1 MPEVG
6 ALNREK
12 AAAVEATSPIE
23 PVAAPTNG
31 PESSAD
37 ETTASAAMPT
47 PLPEASTDDPPA
59 PDAAEPEHSDRND
72 SDSDSDAESD
82 KASVTSDDIDWKARI
97 LAKPLHVSVGE
108 FNYED
113 FKNRWGE
120 EEGYHAIELLIGSDN
135 LPDECSREKSR
146 RINTSSKGQRQEL
159 KSKGGAAC
167 AETWVQ
173 RIRVHSPYILQYLSE
188 VMRPPTWNTEQPRVF
203 FRPFKCLINY
213 HPQMREALAE
223 LERQVGEGRP
233 EVREPSPT
241 DETKETTKDVDGD
254 GKTPAE
260 TTDRVDDWDRT
271 TALKHLRCYVDFMDK
286 RIMPLQDMFTNT
298 DQRQV
303 RFHDLWYL
311 FNVGDDLYAPAGP
324 STRDSGGI
332 RRVNGRY
339 QTAFRLF
346 WKGLSTTSDQTPD
359 DFRVK
364 DRALTLDTYYV
375 DHDGASYGAVNQVFE
390 IDAYDG
396 HMDIR
401 DLVVYP
407 MRFADG
413 REDIRAQLTAQG
425 TLFRKFVHAKHVSCE
440 GWTVTGPPLGASD
453 DDTQPTPDHID
464 SDVIVDLAE
473 AMRREPKWK
482 PVFLLP
488 YRTEV
493 FYEYWKNGIDDTEI
507 QHWPAPDGDN
517 NKTSDVK
524 PWFNVVEC
532 TQLDDDTEQKLKTN
546 LLEDNLF
553 FKAYSRGVVPTLDGL
568 DEDITLLLPRRIH
581 VYVLRQRRFAM
592 VDVFSLED
600 ISPQATTIF
609 DDLRIDPSHKVIV
622 QSLVADHF
630 EKRRLQRQQPRLGHV
645 NQDLVRGKGSGLF
658 ILLHGVPG
666 VGKTATAE
674 AVAQANDKP
683 LFTITCGDLGLTP
696 EAVESKLNEVF
707 QLAHLWDC
715 VLLLDEADIF
725 LAKRDTFNLKRNAL
739 VSVFLRTLEYYGG
752 ILFLTTNRVGII
764 DEAFKSRIHIS
775 LYYEPLSRSQTIEIF
790 RVNIRKLREIE
801 DAKEKLLSGDGG
813 QQQQQHPRLSIKAKS
828 IVDYAKR
835 HWDEYADAPH
845 LRWNGRQIR
854 NAFQIASSLAH
865 YTMRARASGGQTDAG
880 SAEQVACPVLDATQ
894 FDKVA
899 DAVERFGH
907 YLDETKAMTDA
918 DQARLDNTRA
928 DNMRNEHLGARRAQQ
943 SPYGQPA
950 TPSPAQ
956 SRRPV
961 GGLQPQQRRPP
972 AYGGS
977 PQVPAP
983 AARGR
988 GGTRAAV
995 GSNTGQTI
1003 GAAPAVRGA
1012 SRVSRTGPPAQ
1023 PPPRSPAPGRAQPGQ
1038 LPRRRA
1044 AQAPPAPEPEFD
1056 DDYDDDALGPAGA
1069 AHYGA
1074 YAEETYEE
1082 GYDEDF
1088 DDEGPEPP
1096 AAEAVAEED
1105 YDD

>member
-1 MPEVG
+1 MAPPPEPVVVPEQSPIDMPEVA
-6 ALNREK
+6 ALSKEK
-12 AAAVEATSPIE
+12 AAAVEKATPIE
-23 PVAAPTNG
+23 PVGGLANG
-31 PESSAD
+31 PESSAND
-37 ETTASAAMPT
+37 TATSAAMPT
-47 PLPEASTDDPPA
+47 PPPEASNDDAPA
-59 PDAAEPEHSDRND
+59 PDAAEPEPSDRND
-72 SDSDSDAESD
+72 SDSDSDAESE

-159 KSKGGAAC
+159 KSKGGAAV

-188 VMRPPTWNTEQPRVF
+188 
-203 FRPFKCLINY
+203 
-213 HPQMREALAE
+213 MREALVE

-233 EVREPSPT
+233 EVRETTPAG
-241 DETKETTKDVDGD
+241 EENEATKDEDGE
-254 GKTPAE
+254 GKATTE
-260 TTDRVDDWDRT
+260 TSDRVEDWDRT

-473 AMRREPKWK
+473 AMRREPKLK

-493 FYEYWKNGIDDTEI
+493 FYEYWKNGVDDTEI
-507 QHWPAPDGDN
+507 QHWPAPDGN
-517 NKTSDVK
+517 EKKTDVK

-592 VDVFSLED
+592 VDVFSLEE

-801 DAKEKLLSGDGG
+801 DAKEELLSGDSG
-813 QQQQQHPRLSIKAKS
+813 QQPQQQHPRLSIKAKS

-835 HWDEYADAPH
+835 HWDEHADAPH

-865 YTMRARASGGQTDAG
+865 YNMRARASGGQTDAG

-928 DNMRNEHLGARRAQQ
+928 DNMRNEHLGARRTQQ

-950 TPSPAQ
+950 TPSLAQ
-956 SRRPV
+956 SRRPAQ
-961 GGLQPQQRRPP
+961 GLQPQRRPP

-983 AARGR
+983 VTRGR
-988 GGTRAAV
+988 GGARTALGR
-995 GSNTGQTI
+995 STGQTT
-1003 GAAPAVRGA
+1003 GAAPAARV
-1012 SRVSRTGPPAQ
+1012 SRVSRTAPPAQ
-1023 PPPRSPAPGRAQPGQ
+1023 PQPRSPAPGRAQAGQ
-1038 LPRRRA
+1038 VLRRRA
-1044 AQAPPAPEPEFD
+1044 AQPPPPPELEFD
-1056 DDYDDDALGPAGA
+1056 DDYDDDALDLAGP

-1074 YAEETYEE
+1074 YEEEAFEE

-1088 DDEGPEPP
+1088 DDEGPEAP

-1105 YDD
+1105 YED